1 MLRPVLGAAAVVAC
15 LSIAACKDSAWTPMG
30 SAELVLSQI
39 KLGGVS
45 SVAKRFDSDES
56 FARSM
61 MNGIATGDSLW
72 LEVASNFR
80 PGSATAEASL
90 SIALASALPRSPS
103 RVLALLGEKYALEQV
118 CGIPFLRSDS
128 ARVATYYD
136 TAAAALSRVHDTAL
150 TKRRDGCRVALD
162 TARNE
167 KLARIDPA
175 YLVKNKPAPPPPRPK
190 KRPAKKA
197 QPATAPDSSPDSFQ
211 LLVFC
216 SSACE
221 LVLET
226 DRQSQLTAPIPR
238 DETRDAMRLLVV
250 DDDSAILKLIARV
263 LRDESYAIDVAST
276 GEEARMLALVN
287 EYDGIILDL
296 QLGDRHGFEILQ
308 ELRRSGRRTP
318 VLLYSGLSDTETIV
332 RGLDAGAD
340 DYVVKPV
347 SNEELR
353 ARVRTLVRRGSA
365 NRVSEQVTTG
375 NLTLNR
381 LTRRVTC
388 GKVEVDLTSMELK
401 LLEHL
406 MLRTGETV
414 SRSELHDRVWDMH
427 FDPSSNVIDAH
438 VARLRKKLDKAGA
451 SAVIATRRG
460 IGFVLEAVSPTAV
473 AT

>member
-1 MLRPVLGAAAVVAC
+1 
-15 LSIAACKDSAWTPMG
+15 
-30 SAELVLSQI
+30 
-39 KLGGVS
+39 
-45 SVAKRFDSDES
+45 
-56 FARSM
+56 
-61 MNGIATGDSLW
+61 
-72 LEVASNFR
+72 
-80 PGSATAEASL
+80 
-90 SIALASALPRSPS
+90 
-103 RVLALLGEKYALEQV
+103 
-118 CGIPFLRSDS
+118 
-128 ARVATYYD
+128 
-136 TAAAALSRVHDTAL
+136 
-150 TKRRDGCRVALD
+150 
-162 TARNE
+162 
-167 KLARIDPA
+167 
-175 YLVKNKPAPPPPRPK
+175 
-190 KRPAKKA
+190 
-197 QPATAPDSSPDSFQ
+197 
-211 LLVFC
+211 
-216 SSACE
+216 
-221 LVLET
+221 
-226 DRQSQLTAPIPR
+226 
-238 DETRDAMRLLVV
+238 MRLLVV
-250 DDDSAILKLIARV
+250 DDDSAILKLISRV
-263 LRDESYAIDVAST
+263 LRDESYAIDLAST

-308 ELRRSGRRTP
+308 ELRRNGRRTP
-318 VLLYSGLSDTETIV
+318 VLLYSGLSDTDSIV

-365 NRVSEQVTTG
+365 NRVSEQVSTG

-388 GKVEVDLTSMELK
+388 GKVEVSLTSMELK

-460 IGFVLEAVSPTAV
+460 IGFVLEPLPASGVT
-473 AT
+473 T